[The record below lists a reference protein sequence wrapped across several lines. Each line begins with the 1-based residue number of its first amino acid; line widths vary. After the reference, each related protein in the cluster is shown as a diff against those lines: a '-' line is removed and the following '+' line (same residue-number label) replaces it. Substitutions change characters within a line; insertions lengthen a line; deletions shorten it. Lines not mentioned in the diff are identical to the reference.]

1 MTVFLFLAV
10 TLVWAF
16 TGRATVRGCRCSSL
30 GVSPGSMAAIREE
43 LKGSISFLIL
53 AGVVSWLLDLSR
65 DSRDMALSVEELG
78 RWSGGKF

>member
-1 MTVFLFLAV
+1 M
-10 TLVWAF
+10 LV
-16 TGRATVRGCRCSSL
+16 L
-30 GVSPGSMAAIREE
+30 GESPGSMAAIREE
-43 LKGSISFLIL
+43 LKGSTSFLIL

>member
-1 MTVFLFLAV
+1 M
-10 TLVWAF
+10 
-16 TGRATVRGCRCSSL
+16 
-30 GVSPGSMAAIREE
+30 GVSRGSMAAIREE